1 MKTKKQLI
9 IDIITLKNGS
19 YDKWLD
25 MESFKGLQRTN
36 TLKELQELY
45 NRITKKEDIQWI
57 IQYSMH

>member
-45 NRITKKEDIQWI
+45 NRITKKEDIQ
-57 IQYSMH
+57 

>member
-1 MKTKKQLI
+1 MRRGGYHMKTKKQLI

-45 NRITKKEDIQWI
+45 NRITKKEDIQ
-57 IQYSMH
+57 